1 LLLTIDKL
9 IYGGN
14 GLARLPADD
23 RGPGKAVFL
32 PFVLEGERVEAE
44 ITEQKPGFARA
55 RAEKILE
62 PSPHRVTPACPYFG
76 QCGGCHYQ
84 HASYEHQLEIKSAIL
99 RETLRRV
106 GKIEL
111 AQEIHVHASP
121 PWNYRNRTRLRVRTH
136 PFVLGYNRMRWS
148 ELLAV
153 EQCPISSPLINRAIS
168 ALWELGRADKVS
180 ADVTEIEFF
189 ASADDTKL
197 LAELTVQEKGWRRG
211 RKSDLPQFVLALR
224 AAVPEITGVAVFH
237 PDRQGA
243 LEREVEPP
251 CGPERSGSPQAKS
264 RAQRGNIPPELQ
276 ETFGADHL
284 LYSTSTAN
292 YQVSAGS
299 FFQTN
304 RFLTDKLVELVTEG
318 RSGDYALDLYA
329 GTGLFSVILAQTFR
343 NVAAVES
350 APFAFGD
357 LKRNCPGNVM
367 VYCDTT
373 EQFLGEL
380 QRRKR
385 IDLVVADPPRAGLGG
400 RVAQLL
406 AGLLF
411 AARITYVSCDPAT
424 LARDLTVLMESG
436 YRIEEAHL
444 VDLFPQTFH
453 IESVLQLVR

>member
-1 LLLTIDKL
+1 MRPTTDDQRPTTTLLLTIDKL

-14 GLARLPADD
+14 GLARQPADEK
-23 RGPGKAVFL
+23 GPGKAVFL

-55 RAEKILE
+55 RAEKVLE
-62 PSPHRVTPACPYFG
+62 SSPHRVQPGCPYFG

-84 HASYEHQLEIKSAIL
+84 HADYEHQLQIKSAIL

-121 PWNYRNRTRLRVRTH
+121 PWNYRNRTRLRVRAR
-136 PFVLGYNRMRWS
+136 PFVLGYNRLRWS

-153 EQCPISSPLINRAIS
+153 EQCPIGSPLINRAIS
-168 ALWELGRADKVS
+168 ALWELGRADKVN

-189 ASADDTKL
+189 ANADDTNL
-197 LAELTVQEKGWRRG
+197 LAELTVQETGWRRG

-224 AAVPEITGVAVFH
+224 AAVPEIAGAAVFH
-237 PDRQGA
+237 PAGQGA
-243 LEREVEPP
+243 LERED
-251 CGPERSGSPQAKS
+251 
-264 RAQRGNIPPELQ
+264 IPAELQ
-276 ETFGADHL
+276 EAFGTDHL
-284 LYSTSTAN
+284 LYSTSAAN

-329 GTGLFSVILAQTFR
+329 GTGLFSLMLSQNFR
-343 NVAAVES
+343 EVGAVEA
-350 APFAFGD
+350 APFSFHD
-357 LKRNCPGNVM
+357 LKQNCPSNVTGYR
-367 VYCDTT
+367 VSV
-373 EQFLGEL
+373 EKFLTLPVGA
-380 QRRKR
+380 KA
-385 IDLVVADPPRAGLGG
+385 DLVIADPPRAGLGEK
-400 RVAQLL
+400 VARALP
-406 AGLLF
+406 ATGVP
-411 AARITYVSCDPAT
+411 RITYVSCDPAT
-424 LARDLTVLMESG
+424 LARDLTVLIESG

-444 VDLFPQTFH
+444 VDLFPHTFH
-453 IESVLQLVR
+453 IESVLHLVH